1 MATLLPLR
9 NEVAVAYTPGK
20 MVSVR
25 GFTWSAVPAME
36 ILRMY
41 TIVDVSGNDQ
51 YAVLTVVLQINDCDN
66 NVCGVMHAYVD
77 NLEVPGCFAA

>member
-1 MATLLPLR
+1 
-9 NEVAVAYTPGK
+9 
-20 MVSVR
+20 
-25 GFTWSAVPAME
+25 ME

-41 TIVDVSGNDQ
+41 TIVDVSGTNQ
-51 YAVLTVVLQINDCDN
+51 YAVLQINDCDN